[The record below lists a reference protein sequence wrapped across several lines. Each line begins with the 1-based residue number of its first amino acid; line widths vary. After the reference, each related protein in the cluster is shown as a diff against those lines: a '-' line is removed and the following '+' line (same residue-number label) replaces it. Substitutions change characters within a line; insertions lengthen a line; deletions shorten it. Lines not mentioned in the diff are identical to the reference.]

1 MSNYAIYDKHGV
13 QVTDAKRSKTE
24 AWDNFRKGREDWRT
38 FMRDADIARYRKMG
52 FYADDAY
59 GDMPKAPP
67 PKAKAPAPVVSPAVT
82 FTHKVE
88 VNKTFDLD
96 LKFASAMQD
105 FFIKKQDN
113 GEIRYT
119 YEYKEYGG
127 KKDATQ
133 LLKHLTEFLTEY
145 TK

>member
-13 QVTDAKRSKTE
+13 QVTDAKRSKTN
-24 AWDNFRKGREDWRT
+24 AWDSFRNGRKDWRS
-38 FMRDADIARYRKMG
+38 FMRDADIAKYRKMG
-52 FYADDAY
+52 FYADDVY
-59 GDMPKAPP
+59 GDK
-67 PKAKAPAPVVSPAVT
+67 PKAKAPAPVASPAVT

-96 LKFASAMQD
+96 LKFATAMQD
-105 FFIKKQDN
+105 FFIKKQGK

-119 YEYKEYGG
+119 YEYEEYGG
-127 KKDATQ
+127 KKDASQ